1 MDSRDKSKEPIHF
14 KSYTNAQNP
23 DRGLFDSF
31 YDAFAGLFHTL
42 KYERNFRLHMLVT
55 FLVTVAGIFLKIHQ
69 IEWLAIL
76 LSIGLVLAVE
86 LINTS
91 IETTIDLVVGEHYH
105 PLAKIAK
112 DVAAAA
118 VVLTACLSVIIGI
131 IIFIPYLWELLQQF
145 IN

>member
-1 MDSRDKSKEPIHF
+1 MGLPDKSKEPVQF

-31 YDAFAGLFHTL
+31 RDAFAGLFHTF
-42 KYERNFRLHMLVT
+42 KYERNFRLHMSVTMLV
-55 FLVTVAGIFLKIHQ
+55 LIAGVLFQ
-69 IEWLAIL
+69 IRQMEWLVIL

-86 LINTS
+86 LINTA

-105 PLAKIAK
+105 PLAKISK

-118 VVLTACLSVIIGI
+118 VVLTACLSVIIGM
-131 IIFIPYLWELLQQF
+131 IIFIPYLWRLAQQ
-145 IN
+145 IIY